1 MNEAKDMY
9 TDFLSKI
16 PCSAV
21 YEKVPAEKISKT
33 AKEFYSLF
41 EAELT
46 EDYIN
51 LLHQTN
57 GLSCD
62 GHSICGVYDE
72 DFLADHPRKGSMD
85 ILRFNSSFRD
95 MTDITDYILLGK
107 SSLDYVVY
115 DIAEKK
121 YQILSNGTMEC
132 FGSFDSFPD
141 LLYAFFEIEK

>member
-1 MNEAKDMY
+1 MY

-41 EAELT
+41 ETELP
-46 EDYIN
+46 EDYIK

-62 GHSICGVYDE
+62 GHSICGVYDA

-85 ILRFNSSFRD
+85 IL
-95 MTDITDYILLGK
+95 LGK
-107 SSLDYVVY
+107 SSFDYVVY

-121 YQILSNGTMEC
+121 YRILSNGTMEC